1 MALNLLLF
9 LMRRRTLAAS
19 ALAVRAPGPTA
30 FAALPALPEWP
41 RAACCAFGLPR
52 KAAGSG
58 WAGSR
63 ARRAFTG
70 WRPSWPGL
78 WLMKRAMPPAPRSG
92 ACWPAR
98 LPGRKKRLLPEFW
111 LAVQA
116 QGAPLLEESRR
127 RKARSPRCAACR
139 ARMSG
144 HLSLPLPRGL
154 RMACQLVIDPVQWP
168 ASGPHTRLQQV
179 LAAGLSVQ
187 LDPLN
192 PRAWHAGSADAAPA
206 APP

>member
-1 MALNLLLF
+1 
-9 LMRRRTLAAS
+9 
-19 ALAVRAPGPTA
+19 
-30 FAALPALPEWP
+30 
-41 RAACCAFGLPR
+41 
-52 KAAGSG
+52 
-58 WAGSR
+58 
-63 ARRAFTG
+63 
-70 WRPSWPGL
+70 
-78 WLMKRAMPPAPRSG
+78 MKRAMPPALRSG

-98 LPGRKKRLLPEFW
+98 SPGRKKRLLPEFW

-144 HLSLPLPRGL
+144 HLPLPLPRGL

-179 LAAGLSVQ
+179 LAAGLNVQ

-192 PRAWHAGSADAAPA
+192 PRAWHAGSANPPPRPDAAMPHLLACPFAYPLSAAVLRCA
-206 APP
+206 APQRNKSKFRAPKIAFLVDSTLTSCY